1 MNKDKKTK
9 FKAILRLIRPYQWHK
24 NVFVLAPVFFSF
36 KFDAN
41 TLYNVF
47 VALCSFVLI
56 SSAAYSINDVFDVE
70 KDKLHP
76 VKKNRPVASG
86 LISTKTALFVSF
98 VLLAIS
104 LFLAI
109 HVGIVHVIL
118 TYFLLNILYSIYLKD
133 KKPIDIFIVSSG
145 FVFRVIAGGMSCGI
159 PPSSWLLMTT
169 FFIAMFIS
177 SMKREAEYSNHSKIY
192 EHVGVISAT
201 LTIIFYTMYIILER
215 KESFLIV
222 SVFPVMFGIIRY
234 YIISEENKGK
244 DPSLLLLDKQIIAS
258 GVLWVVIFLVS
269 HYLKS

>member
-1 MNKDKKTK
+1 MNKDRKTK
-9 FKAILRLIRPYQWHK
+9 FKLVLKLLRPYQWHK
-24 NVFVLAPVFFSF
+24 NVFVLAPIFFSF
-36 KFDAN
+36 RFDVD
-41 TLYNVF
+41 TIYNVF

-98 VLLAIS
+98 VLLAMA
-104 LFLAI
+104 LLLAI